1 MALFASACSP
11 IHCSRGD
18 NCMLTVVLLR
28 LTPEF
33 ILTTYFSGNTVGPA
47 STEGN
52 DSLWPYFIVL
62 SNLAEQ
68 VESILTLNK

>member
-1 MALFASACSP
+1 MALFASASVP
-11 IHCSRGD
+11 P
-18 NCMLTVVLLR
+18 LTVALGMSTLVLLR

-52 DSLWPYFIVL
+52 ESLWPYFIGL

-68 VESILTLNK
+68 VENILTLNK

>member
-1 MALFASACSP
+1 MALFASASGP
-11 IHCSRGD
+11 P
-18 NCMLTVVLLR
+18 LTVALGMVLLR

-33 ILTTYFSGNTVGPA
+33 ILTSYFSGNTVGPA

-52 DSLWPYFIVL
+52 ESLWPYFIGL

-68 VESILTLNK
+68 VKVFSL

>member
-1 MALFASACSP
+1 MALLVCISICSP
-11 IHCSRGD
+11 INCSTGE
-18 NCMLTVVLLR
+18 NCMSTVVLLR

-52 DSLWPYFIVL
+52 ESLWPYFIGL
-62 SNLAEQ
+62 SNL
-68 VESILTLNK
+68 VVSF